1 MCHGLFTRLA
11 LSSRHRDRVSVRRQ
25 GRRTEGNA
33 CQALAGRRPQAR
45 LGRARRIRHTRRDR
59 FGMLHNSAEQ
69 PLQPCRACLQAL
81 KGHTGTQLLQN
92 LTAASN
98 FASCTPCQQ
107 PLRPSSALRKRRSA
121 GSHLAAAVASRRRAQ
136 CPPRRNLQPPTWRG
150 RRAAPPQ
157 DLGRSSVARPGAQ
170 AHRAGVEPAAWSSS
184 RCREARAGARERAT
198 TLARR
203 GGGLFLISYSEV
215 RIWVWRLVWRD
226 ISLFGETKALT
237 RERERLWRV
246 GGVR

>member
-1 MCHGLFTRLA
+1 
-11 LSSRHRDRVSVRRQ
+11 
-25 GRRTEGNA
+25 
-33 CQALAGRRPQAR
+33 
-45 LGRARRIRHTRRDR
+45 
-59 FGMLHNSAEQ
+59 MLHNSAEQ

-215 RIWVWRLVWRD
+215 GIWVWGLVWGG
-226 ISLFGETKALT
+226 ISLFGEKKKKKLEGNANTTGLLT
-237 RERERLWRV
+237 MYQVRPVKGLVPSCRRQHV
-246 GGVR
+246 GIPDGLAVSCAVPSYATGNRNAVRAHLVYCR